1 MQGVEELP
9 TLHSRELLHVL
20 RGYCVPGVAS
30 PSTPQPHLKDLA
42 GHLSKPESTGNS
54 CSPSP
59 AADLLSKMPLCR
71 CRKETQFLAKRQGWA
86 SFLVNMPDESQPWES
101 SSGDH
106 LPHLGCTHM
115 WAQTFAGAPP
125 NTLDGPPPSRGR
137 VRRE

>member
-1 MQGVEELP
+1 MQGGKELP

-59 AADLLSKMPLCR
+59 AADLLSECR
-71 CRKETQFLAKRQGWA
+71 CAAAGRKPRFWPEDKLG
-86 SFLVNMPDESQPWES
+86 S
-101 SSGDH
+101 
-106 LPHLGCTHM
+106 LPSEHAGREPTLGVFQ
-115 WAQTFAGAPP
+115 W
-125 NTLDGPPPSRGR
+125 
-137 VRRE
+137 